1 MFENIP
7 ILSLLLI
14 VPFIGALATFGLGK
28 NPKVA
33 KYLALVFSGI
43 TLVLATLL
51 LMNFDL
57 GPMLGTNFQFQ
68 EQYEWVPILGISYHL
83 GVDGI
88 SILMVFLSALLVF
101 LAILFSWD
109 VEERTRSYM
118 GLMLLLDLGVL
129 GVFTA
134 LDYFLFY
141 IFWEVVLIPMYFL
154 IAIWGGPNRAYASIK
169 FFIYTHVASLVMLLG
184 IFALYFTASPLL
196 GHPSFDMAAIQGVAG
211 DFGHAIQVII
221 YAALFFGF
229 IVKMPM
235 VPFHTWLPDAHV
247 QAPTAG
253 SVLLA
258 GLLLKMGSYGIIRIC
273 VWTFPNITQEGQVL
287 IAAIGVLSI
296 IYGAFACLAQTDLK
310 KMVAYS
316 SISHMGIVLLGIATL
331 TPLGVAAGVFQMF
344 AHGLI
349 TAVLFMTCGMFQHKA
364 GTREIPMLGGLAPKI
379 PIVSTVMM
387 MGFMAS
393 LGLPGMVGFMAEFS
407 VLTATYNVWE
417 LWVLIP
423 IASVALTAAYYLWAM
438 QRSIFGNLTTKIDT
452 EHIHDAYWF
461 ETVPLAVLIGLIAL
475 FGIYPRLLMDV
486 IVPSIPR
493 ILAGLAGV
501 I

>member
-14 VPFIGALATFGLGK
+14 VPLIGTLATFALGK
-28 NPKVA
+28 DPKVA
-33 KYLALVFSGI
+33 KYMALFFSGI
-43 TLVLATLL
+43 TMVLSVLL
-51 LMNFDL
+51 LMNFSL
-57 GPMLGTNFQFQ
+57 SAPLGTEFQF
-68 EQYEWVPILGISYHL
+68 EESYAWVNQLGITYHL

-88 SILMVFLSALLVF
+88 SIPLVFLSALLVF
-101 LAILFSWD
+101 LAVLFSWD
-109 VEERTRSYM
+109 VEERTREYM
-118 GLMLLLDLGVL
+118 GLMLLLELGVM
-129 GVFTA
+129 GVFMA

-184 IFALYFTASPLL
+184 IFALYFTAAPLL
-196 GHPSFDMAAIQGVAG
+196 PQPSFDMVEIASVSG
-211 DFGHAIQVII
+211 DIGHALQLVI
-221 YAALFFGF
+221 YGALLFGF

-258 GLLLKMGSYGIIRIC
+258 GLLLKMGSYGIIR
-273 VWTFPNITQEGQVL
+273 VNVFTFPDVTMEAQVL
-287 IAAIGVLSI
+287 LAVIGVVSI

-316 SISHMGIVLLGIATL
+316 SISHMGIVLLGIATM
-331 TPLGVAAGVFQMF
+331 TDLGMAAAVFQMF

-364 GTREIPMLGGLAPKI
+364 GTREIPLLGGLAVKM
-379 PIVSTVMM
+379 PIVAVVMM
-387 MGFMAS
+387 IGFMAS
-393 LGLPGMVGFMAEFS
+393 LGLPGLVGFMAEFS
-407 VLTATYNVWE
+407 VFTATYDWAG
-417 LWVLIP
+417 LWVMIP
-423 IASVALTAAYYLWAM
+423 IITVAITAAYYIWAM
-438 QRSIFGNLTTKIDT
+438 QRTIFGELTTKIDT
-452 EHIHDAYWF
+452 EHVHDAYWF
-461 ETVPLAVLIGLIAL
+461 ETVSLAALIGLIAL
-475 FGIYPRLLMDV
+475 FGIYPRLIMDV

-493 ILAGLAGV
+493 ILTGV